1 MTVVVVE
8 VLALAVLTAT
18 GWLLVPADRGD
29 AWRLVVALPLGIA
42 AHACVELVL
51 LVTRLPIAHPW
62 VAAVLALVL
71 ALGVAR
77 VRDRTLG
84 GAPLAARRSGGR
96 PVTVAVAVVAV
107 VVFVTA
113 AVPVANVTSD
123 TFRYLTISRLLV
135 VDADASRMSAF
146 LLQSRSLVVGAVH
159 GLALPDFGY
168 LRAIGPLV
176 AASTLGALWL
186 LAREGLDRLDPRTAS
201 WVAAAAAVLM
211 ATNHRFIFHA
221 FYVNGH
227 MLFAAWL
234 LLLVAVAWR
243 RVVAGDQTAA
253 AGGSVGSAGPG
264 VVWTGDALVAGL
276 LAVGLTVLRPEGA
289 LVATLALTP
298 VGLEPN
304 VPRRWRQ
311 LVLVVFGAGNFA
323 WHLGVVIPLRDT
335 ADASLVG
342 MVALGAATVLAAG
355 LLPALDRWRID
366 RGRLLVGLHLLAW
379 GAVGVMAMRDA
390 SILVGTVKSIGRNVL
405 DQGGWGISLLVLA
418 GLLAIALSV
427 GRVMGERALL
437 FPLLT
442 FAPLA
447 VLLNHARGGPGRV
460 GPGDSLNRMLV
471 HLLPLAVLV
480 LALIAEGRRRRL
492 TAADR
497 RSAGEAVDAG

>member
-1 MTVVVVE
+1 MTVVAVE
-8 VLALAVLTAT
+8 VLALAVLAAT
-18 GWLLVPADRGD
+18 GWLLAPSDRGEP
-29 AWRLVVALPLGIA
+29 WRLVVALPLGIA

-62 VAAVLALVL
+62 VAAVLALVV
-71 ALGVAR
+71 ALVVAR
-77 VRDRTLG
+77 LRDRTPE
-84 GAPLAARRSGGR
+84 GAPAAVRRWSGR
-96 PVTVAVAVVAV
+96 PMAVAATVAAFVVL
-107 VVFVTA
+107 VTA
-113 AVPVANVTSD
+113 AVPVVNVTSD

-146 LLQSRSLVVGAVH
+146 LLQSRSLAVGTLH
-159 GLALPDFGY
+159 GLALPDLGY
-168 LRAIGPLV
+168 LRAVGPLV

-186 LAREGLDRLDPRTAS
+186 LVREGLVQLDPRTAR
-201 WVAAAAAVLM
+201 WVAAAAAVLV
-211 ATNHRFIFHA
+211 ATNHRFLFHA

-227 MLFAAWL
+227 LLFAAWL

-243 RVVAGDQTAA
+243 RVLAVDQTAA
-253 AGGSVGSAGPG
+253 AGGTATRDGSAA
-264 VVWTGDALVAGL
+264 VWSGDALVAGL

-289 LVATLALTP
+289 LVAALALTP
-298 VGLEPN
+298 VVLEPT

-311 LVLVVFGAGNFA
+311 LVLVVFGAGNLV
-323 WHLGVVIPLRDT
+323 WHLGVVSPLRDT
-335 ADASLVG
+335 PHASLVG
-342 MVALGAATVLAAG
+342 MAVLGAATVLAAG
-355 LLPALDRWRID
+355 LLPVVDRWHID
-366 RGRLLVGLHLLAW
+366 RGRLLVALHLLVW
-379 GAVGVMAMRDA
+379 GVVGVMAMRDA

-418 GLLAIALSV
+418 GVLAIALAAE
-427 GRVMGERALL
+427 RVAGERALL

-480 LALIAEGRRRRL
+480 LALVADGRRRR
-492 TAADR
+492 ADDR
-497 RSAGEAVDAG
+497 RPGAEQAVDAG